1 MNERTQLEHAI
12 AALESQRALLGD
24 AVVEAALGS
33 MREKLAALHLAT
45 GSPPTE
51 QQRKHAT
58 ILFADISGFTA
69 MSETMDAED
78 VSDTMNT
85 LWQQLDTVI
94 TSHDGMVDK
103 HIGDAVMALWGAQ
116 IGRENDPERAIRA
129 ALDLQTALAA
139 FRTAQAVPLHL
150 RIGINTGPVLLG
162 MVGTT
167 NEFTAMG
174 DTVNVAS
181 RLEHAAPVGG
191 ILISHHTYR
200 HVRGLFDVQVLDPI
214 TVKGKVEPIQVYL
227 ILRAKP
233 RALSLGKRGVEGVQT
248 RMIGR
253 EADFLRLQH
262 AVRAMIKDGDVHAI
276 TVLGDA
282 GLGKSRL
289 FYELRSWIERLPET
303 INLFIGR
310 ATQEMTRLPYA
321 LLRDVFAFRFAIQ
334 ESDPALVA
342 REKLVAGV
350 VDFLGD
356 HHPEALL
363 KAQLIGHL
371 LGFDFSASSHLA
383 GILDDPRQLRHRA
396 LLALIE
402 LFAALTQ
409 REPLVVVLEDIHWA
423 DDASLDT
430 LAYLA
435 EQCAAMPLLLLYL
448 SRPILLERRPA
459 WGEDHAAHSRLIL
472 QPLSQGD
479 SRRLVEDILRHLPT
493 IPDAVRE
500 LIVGGADGNPFY
512 VEELIKMLIE
522 QGVIVPGAAE
532 WRIADDRLVQA
543 QVPPTLIGVLQARL
557 DGLPAEERTTLQQAS
572 VIGRVFWD
580 QAVDR
585 LRKPDDVYAQN
596 LLEDLR
602 GRELVYRH
610 ETSAF
615 AAATEY
621 LFKHALLREVTY
633 ETLLKRQRRSYH
645 AQAAAWLIAASGDR
659 VDKYAGLIAEHYE
672 LAGVA
677 AEAAQWYLQAGE
689 QAQAAYANDSALL
702 AYEKARSFLPEGSRA
717 GVLLHLGSVY
727 ETVGRWEEAEGCYQT
742 ALAEAAI
749 DPLTQARIQRDYGIL
764 LRLRGAY
771 PAALPWLEQAQA
783 TFQNL
788 GVRLEESRTLTEIG
802 VVYWRQAEYAAAN
815 RILEASLTVAR
826 DLDDR
831 PHLAVIL
838 HYLGTVAM
846 HQSRHGL
853 AQTYYQDS
861 LDVARTLGDKQKL
874 ARTLGNMGVLASD
887 QGEYAL
893 AQQHHTDALA
903 LAQEVGNKGLVAHFL
918 GNLGEDAYEQ
928 DHLAEAEAYATQSL
942 ALRRELGEKLGMAVS
957 LGNLG
962 MIAYRRGDYATARMM
977 LEESLDSSREL
988 GSKQFMC
995 YGLAGLGLLALTHDD
1010 LRLAQTYYREALHIA
1025 QEMDNM
1031 RLIASGLVGMA
1042 AVVSVGAAPTKRT
1055 ERTVHLLAAAM
1066 ALLTASTNALERN
1079 DRELYDQTLARARAS
1094 LAADR
1099 FAAAWATGEALSLE
1113 EAIALALTDALLN

>member
-1 MNERTQLEHAI
+1 MDEHTQLIQAM
-12 AALESQRALLGD
+12 AALEGQRALLGD
-24 AVVEAALGS
+24 GVVDAALGS
-33 MREKLAALHLAT
+33 MREKLTALQPT
-45 GSPPTE
+45 PPE
-51 QQRKHAT
+51 GQRKQAT
-58 ILFADISGFTA
+58 ILFADVSGFTA
-69 MSETMDAED
+69 MSDTMDAED
-78 VSDTMNT
+78 VSDTMNA
-85 LWQQLDTVI
+85 LWPQLDTII
-94 TSHDGMVDK
+94 TSHGGMIDK

-116 IGRENDPERAIRA
+116 TAREDDPERTIRA
-129 ALDLQTALAA
+129 ALAMQAALPA
-139 FRTAQAVPLHL
+139 FRTTQAVSLHL

-167 NEFTAMG
+167 NEFTVMG

-181 RLEHAAPVGG
+181 WLEHAAPVGG
-191 ILISHHTYR
+191 ILISHDTYR

-214 TVKGKVEPIQVYL
+214 TVKGKGEPIQVYL
-227 ILRAKP
+227 IQRAKP
-233 RALSLGKRGVEGVQT
+233 RSLSLGKRGVEGVQT

-262 AVRAMIKDGDVHAI
+262 AVRAVIEDGDFHAI

-289 FYELRSWIERLPET
+289 FSELRRWIELLPET
-303 INLFIGR
+303 IKLLIGR

-350 VDFLGD
+350 VDVLGD

-371 LGFDFSASSHLA
+371 LGFDFSASSHLV

-396 LLALIE
+396 LLALAE
-402 LFAALTQ
+402 LFAALTH
-409 REPLVVVLEDIHWA
+409 REPLLFVLEDIHWA

-435 EQCAAMPLLLLYL
+435 DQCAAMPILLLYL

-459 WGEDHAAHSRLIL
+459 WGEDHAAHIRLIL
-472 QPLSQGD
+472 QPLSKGD

-500 LIVGGADGNPFY
+500 LIVGGAEGNPFY

-522 QGVIVPGAAE
+522 QGVIVPSAAE
-532 WRIADDRLVQA
+532 WRIAGDRLANV
-543 QVPPTLIGVLQARL
+543 QVPPTLTGVLQARL
-557 DGLPAEERTTLQQAS
+557 DGLPAAERTTLQQAS

-580 QAVDR
+580 QAVEQ
-585 LRKPDDVYAQN
+585 LREPGAVAAQS

-615 AAATEY
+615 AKATEY

-645 AQAAAWLIAASGDR
+645 ALAAAWLIAASGDR
-659 VDKYAGLIAEHYE
+659 VDEYAGLIAEHYD
-672 LAGVA
+672 LASVA
-677 AEAAQWYLQAGE
+677 ADAAQWYLQAG
-689 QAQAAYANDSALL
+689 QHAQAAYAHGDALL
-702 AYEKARSFLPEGSRA
+702 AYEKARSLLPEGARA
-717 GVLLHLGSVY
+717 GVLLDMGSVY

-742 ALAEAAI
+742 ALAEASI
-749 DPLTQARIQRDYGIL
+749 DPLTQARVQSDYGIL
-764 LRLRGAY
+764 LHRRGAY
-771 PAALPWLEQAQA
+771 PVALLWLEQAQA

-788 GVRLEESRTLTEIG
+788 GVRLDESRTLTEIG
-802 VVYWRQAEYAAAN
+802 VVYWRQGEYAAAN
-815 RILEASLTVAR
+815 RMLEASLAVAR

-831 PHLAVIL
+831 PHLATIY

-846 HQSRHGL
+846 HQRKHGL
-853 AQTYYQDS
+853 ALTYYQDS

-874 ARTLGNMGVLASD
+874 ARTLSNMGLMAFYG
-887 QGEYAL
+887 GEYTL
-893 AQQHHTDALA
+893 AQQHYTDSLA
-903 LAQEVGNKGLVAHFL
+903 LAREVGNKRGVALCLLYL
-918 GNLGEDAYEQ
+918 GAVAYEQ
-928 DHLAEAEAYATQSL
+928 DHLADAETYFNQSL
-942 ALRRELGEKLGMAVS
+942 ALSRELGDKIAIVLS
-957 LGNLG
+957 LNNLG
-962 MIAYRRGDYATARMM
+962 LLAYHRGDDATARTM
-977 LEESLDSSREL
+977 LEESLASSREL
-988 GSKQFMC
+988 GSKEYIC
-995 YGLAGLGLLALTHDD
+995 YGLTGLGLLALAEHD
-1010 LRLAQTYYREALHIA
+1010 LLLAQTRYREALHIA
-1025 QEMDNM
+1025 QEMGDM

-1042 AVVSVGAAPTKRT
+1042 AVASVGTAPTEPT
-1055 ERTVHLLAAAM
+1055 ERAVQLLAAAM
-1066 ALLTASTNALERN
+1066 TLLVAITNTLARD

-1094 LAADR
+1094 LAADL
-1099 FAAAWATGEALSLE
+1099 FAAAWAAGQALTLE
-1113 EAIALALTDALLN
+1113 EALALADAPLD